1 LSDDADFGHVERML
15 RRAPAPE
22 FLPATLEPSA
32 RRAALGDAPSVTR
45 APRSWRWPAWWR
57 VASAAAVLGAAVAV
71 AVVLTVSGRGG
82 GFQTQYA
89 VTLSGPHGATAVVD
103 FGYASHGVRPMMVH
117 VHGLPPA
124 GAAHYYT
131 MWFRTGGHANV
142 SVVTFDTAA
151 GGQTAFRAVIPAGMT
166 WHHCWVTLEADA
178 GHTKP
183 ATVLS
188 T

>member
-1 LSDDADFGHVERML
+1 MSDDADFGHVERML
-15 RRAPAPE
+15 QRTPAPE
-22 FLPATLEPSA
+22 FVPATLEPSA
-32 RRAALGDAPSVTR
+32 RRAALGEGQSVTR
-45 APRSWRWPAWWR
+45 ASRSRHWPAWWR
-57 VASAAAVLGAAVAV
+57 VAAVAGALGAAIAVAAVLAVGSRGA
-71 AVVLTVSGRGG
+71 

-89 VTLSGPHGATAVVD
+89 VTMSGSNGATAVVD

-131 MWFRTGGHANV
+131 MWFRTGADANV

-151 GGQTAFRAVIPAGMT
+151 SGQTVFRAVIPAGMT
-166 WHHCWVTLEADA
+166 WHHCWVTMEADA

-183 ATVLS
+183 AMVL
-188 T
+188 TT